1 MIALLF
7 VLSLDSVPLP
17 EYRDRVAGIVDALK
31 AGDLAKA
38 KAEAKA
44 VAGKSVAH
52 EGGTFS
58 ADGALLGA
66 VAGAADLAAARAL
79 LPRLRAL
86 VDGLDAAA
94 PRGPAPGADR
104 ELLERLRQEQG
115 SDEIG
120 KGGEVGGPRL
130 HDPKFKAP
138 SFFDRILQALEWLG
152 EKIQDFLTWLWK
164 LLFGERE
171 KGAGGG
177 GASGLTMLVIIVLA
191 AGLGVVAFLAW
202 RRKTA
207 VSAPAVAL
215 SAAPAMSEG
224 DEDPLSRTSNEWE
237 RFAAELLRAGRFR
250 EAIRAGYHSVLVTL
264 FRAGT
269 LHYRKDR
276 TNWEYAYALPPST
289 AWRPAFVD
297 VTRRFESEWYGRRD
311 TGAETA
317 QEFSRQAQSILAAV
331 RGGGSR

>member
-1 MIALLF
+1 MIVLLI
-7 VLSLDSVPLP
+7 VLSLDSLPLR
-17 EYRDRVAGIVDALK
+17 EYRDRVVGIVDALK

-44 VAGKSVAH
+44 IAGKGVAY
-52 EGGTFS
+52 EGGVFV
-58 ADGALLGA
+58 ADGALLNA

-79 LPRLRAL
+79 VPRLRAL
-86 VDGLDAAA
+86 AEGLQAAA
-94 PRGPAPGADR
+94 PGGPSPRADR
-104 ELLERLRQEQG
+104 ELLERLRREQG

-130 HDPKFKAP
+130 HDPKLPVPP
-138 SFFDRILQALEWLG
+138 SVVQRILRFFEWLG
-152 EKIQDFLTWLWK
+152 EKIRDFLTWLWK
-164 LLFGERE
+164 LFFGERE
-171 KGAGGG
+171 KGAGG
-177 GASGLTMLVIIVLA
+177 GASGLTMLVIFALA

-202 RRKTA
+202 RRKVA
-207 VSAPAVAL
+207 VPAPAVAL
-215 SAAPAMSEG
+215 SAAPALSES
-224 DEDPLSRTSNEWE
+224 DEDPLSRSSNEWE
-237 RFAAELLRAGRFR
+237 RFAAELLRAGRYR

-297 VTRRFESEWYGRRD
+297 VTRRFEFEWYGRRD

-317 QEFSRQAQSILAAV
+317 QEFARQAQSILHAV
-331 RGGGSR
+331 RGGGGR

>member
-1 MIALLF
+1 MIALLI
-7 VLSLDSVPLP
+7 VLSLDAVPMR
-17 EYRDRVAGIVDALK
+17 EYRDRVAGVVESVK
-31 AGDLAKA
+31 AGELAKA

-52 EGGTFS
+52 EGGTFA

-79 LPRLRAL
+79 VPRLRAL

-104 ELLERLRQEQG
+104 ELLERLRLEQRT
-115 SDEIG
+115 DEIG

-130 HDPKFKAP
+130 HDPGISVPTTLKERLLRLA
-138 SFFDRILQALEWLG
+138 EWLG
-152 EKIQDFLTWLWK
+152 EKIQDFLTWLSR
-164 LLFGERE
+164 LFFGERE
-171 KGAGGG
+171 KGKGG
-177 GASGLTMLVIIVLA
+177 GASGFTMLVIIVLA
-191 AGLGVVAFLAW
+191 AGLGLVAFLAW
-202 RRKTA
+202 RRKA
-207 VSAPAVAL
+207 ALPAAPVAL

-237 RFAAELLRAGRFR
+237 RFAAELLRAGRYR
-250 EAIRAGYHSVLVTL
+250 EAIRAGYHAVLVTL

-331 RGGGSR
+331 RGGGAR